1 MYLYLKQLH
10 KTHKYTIY
18 HEHKKGRTV
27 GCQQRGPKQKS
38 AFANG
43 QHIRPFLITQ
53 DNFYEFV
60 GDFLAFEL
68 TRMSN
73 VSNGRNCEIWSKL

>member
-53 DNFYEFV
+53 DNFLPLSSHEC
-60 GDFLAFEL
+60 
-68 TRMSN
+68 RMCQMVEIVKS
-73 VSNGRNCEIWSKL
+73 GRNCEIWLKL